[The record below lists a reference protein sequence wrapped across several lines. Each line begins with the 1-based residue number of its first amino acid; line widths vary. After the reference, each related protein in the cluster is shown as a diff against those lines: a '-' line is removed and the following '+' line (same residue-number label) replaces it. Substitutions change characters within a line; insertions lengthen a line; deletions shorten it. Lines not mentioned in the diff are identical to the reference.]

1 MKGEVIGINT
11 AINPRANTIGF
22 AVPINMA
29 KSILPQLRTTGH
41 VTRGWLGVVIQRITP
56 ELSESFGLEGEEGA
70 LVSKVM
76 PDGPADEAGIEHG
89 DVIVEFDGQEI
100 HDWNDL
106 PRVVASTPVGKK
118 VKVVVLRDGERE
130 TLKAAVAE
138 LEEPRQEIQLAEKGG
153 ATEFGLRVQNLTP
166 DLAEQLGV
174 DEDGGVVVTAVS
186 PGSPAEAAGVQRG
199 DVILEV
205 NRSNV
210 NGVQDLREQLADADA
225 SALLLIRRGDATI
238 FVPVKRKG

>member
-106 PRVVASTPVGKK
+106 PRGTPVGKK

-166 DLAEQLGV
+166 DLAEQLGGAA
-174 DEDGGVVVTAVS
+174 GGCDPRSKPLQRKRRAGPARAAGRRRRQRAAADPTRRRHDLRTGQAQGIGNS
-186 PGSPAEAAGVQRG
+186 GSPCGG
-199 DVILEV
+199 
-205 NRSNV
+205 
-210 NGVQDLREQLADADA
+210 
-225 SALLLIRRGDATI
+225 RRRA
-238 FVPVKRKG
+238 